1 MLVQASAASG
11 WTAHSATRATARSTA
26 RQRYHFISRL
36 SRKDFQYFLIV
47 CKQLAVLSVS
57 VARQTCYGRKLGPH
71 GYGFGVGA
79 GTLSTEADKADAAT
93 RSL

>member
-1 MLVQASAASG
+1 M
-11 WTAHSATRATARSTA
+11 T
-26 RQRYHFISRL
+26 Y
-36 SRKDFQYFLIV
+36 LIV